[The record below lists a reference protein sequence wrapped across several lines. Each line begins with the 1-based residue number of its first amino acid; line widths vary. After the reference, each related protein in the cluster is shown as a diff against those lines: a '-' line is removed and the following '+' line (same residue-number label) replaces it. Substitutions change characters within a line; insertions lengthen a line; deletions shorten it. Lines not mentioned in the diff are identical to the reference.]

1 MRSGTIE
8 TSRRRFAANL
18 SGTMMIMFCAMIVFS
33 TVAMPVPYVP
43 FDVFD
48 LVQYTR
54 MFLTEFGTL
63 MLKFGQVEFAALV
76 VLQIKHNLL
85 IK

>member
-1 MRSGTIE
+1 MRSGTVE

-18 SGTMMIMFCAMIVFS
+18 SGTMMIMFCAMIVLS
-33 TVAMPVPYVP
+33 TVAVPMPDVP

-48 LVQYTR
+48 LVKYTR

-63 MLKFGQVEFAALV
+63 VLKFRQVELSALV
-76 VLQIKHNLL
+76 VLQS
-85 IK
+85 